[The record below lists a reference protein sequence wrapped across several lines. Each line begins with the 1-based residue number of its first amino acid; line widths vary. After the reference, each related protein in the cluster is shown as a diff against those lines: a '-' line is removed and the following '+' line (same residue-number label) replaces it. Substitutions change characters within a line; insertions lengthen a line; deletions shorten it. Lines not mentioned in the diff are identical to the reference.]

1 MTINWIHHS
10 WTSAPDNEKIRQ
22 KLRGKQ
28 LKKTLYDWLEVSPG
42 ASQEAIS
49 ASFQRLSEKMN
60 PDREENHF
68 VPNAQSNFILLKE
81 AYATL
86 SDPLL
91 RRAYDDK

>member
-1 MTINWIHHS
+1 M
-10 WTSAPDNEKIRQ
+10 
-22 KLRGKQ
+22 
-28 LKKTLYDWLEVSPG
+28 KKTLYDWLEVSPG